1 MLNKRRKILLLLCGC
16 SLLLS
21 FYHLRDY
28 EYDKLY
34 EQNVKDNVQ
43 ELVQRVQKIWILE
56 HEDDSPST
64 RTPLPETTTL
74 SDATTQRFP
83 VDPGRGKANFTG
95 DKSEVAFP
103 STTNCS
109 KDQNPKSTRKKG
121 PFVPTLYGYPCR
133 KWQASSP
140 RNRLWPAVLPPSKGS
155 VLEEAYVRFSDS
167 KVLDLVDV
175 QMGVQRRRLQH
186 LTSTCLAHP
195 QLAVRQHLTL
205 VWGSNRSPP
214 IVYCPIYK
222 AASTTWF
229 VYFLRLA
236 HVNDDNP
243 ILALYNETEREKK
256 KYMPRFGGGHRRVF
270 EEFRA
275 PNATWEKHKVFRKAL
290 RFIVVRHPFARL
302 LSAYRDKV
310 QRSDPRPFMAYFKDL
325 QRAIIA
331 KYRPVNSTENS
342 ATPTFPEF
350 IEYLIDST
358 ANLTT
363 AQDWTVNVVCWTPY
377 WVQCGVC
384 SSDYQV
390 VLKLE
395 TMAED
400 EQFLAHVAN
409 LKEIQEVHEWRN
421 LKKFAV
427 SSVDLVPEYY
437 KQITKR
443 QMYLLYE
450 RYKLDF
456 HLFDY
461 AIDDYLE
468 YAMKN

>member
-56 HEDDSPST
+56 HKDDSPST

-167 KVLDLVDV
+167 KVKF
-175 QMGVQRRRLQH
+175 
-186 LTSTCLAHP
+186 CLSFI
-195 QLAVRQHLTL
+195 VRC
-205 VWGSNRSPP
+205 
-214 IVYCPIYK
+214 IVCQSAP
-222 AASTTWF
+222 S
-229 VYFLRLA
+229 
-236 HVNDDNP
+236 
-243 ILALYNETEREKK
+243 
-256 KYMPRFGGGHRRVF
+256 
-270 EEFRA
+270 RA
-275 PNATWEKHKVFRKAL
+275 PTSAELTVSCPLGSDRLRNFLFYLMIGISRK
-290 RFIVVRHPFARL
+290 
-302 LSAYRDKV
+302 
-310 QRSDPRPFMAYFKDL
+310 
-325 QRAIIA
+325 
-331 KYRPVNSTENS
+331 
-342 ATPTFPEF
+342 
-350 IEYLIDST
+350 
-358 ANLTT
+358 
-363 AQDWTVNVVCWTPY
+363 
-377 WVQCGVC
+377 
-384 SSDYQV
+384 
-390 VLKLE
+390 
-395 TMAED
+395 
-400 EQFLAHVAN
+400 
-409 LKEIQEVHEWRN
+409 
-421 LKKFAV
+421 
-427 SSVDLVPEYY
+427 LV
-437 KQITKR
+437 KNMQICNF
-443 QMYLLYE
+443 E
-450 RYKLDF
+450 
-456 HLFDY
+456 
-461 AIDDYLE
+461 
-468 YAMKN
+468 